1 MLRLTNPGDGL
12 NPAFEEEQI
21 KLDDVVRYI
30 EENKASVQ
38 KEMPA
43 RAAHQETANEMQRVL
58 KERQDSLDAA
68 LLQPYFG
75 RLDYVVTDG
84 PPVVMGASGDG
95 EDDDGNEEAEPRL
108 RTVYLGISVIPDK
121 GIFSWTAPVAKL
133 WYTPSRQDGYTAP
146 AGRVVALVDLKR
158 YLRIRGQKLE
168 DINDI
173 FRRLLPSPEQGPNR
187 ALTSALSQTGAE
199 DGHLQIIVETI
210 EPDQYESIS
219 NTSDKVLVVQ
229 GAAGSGKSE
238 IGFHRIAYLLSP
250 FNDVPERERPTPGS
264 TLFVGPS
271 QAFLEYASD
280 ILPLLGV
287 RERVQ
292 QTRFSQWIVGQM
304 SRRPRLDTRIWRNL
318 LAPGENL
325 RFNEQAELFKGS
337 MLMADAID
345 RHVGELVS
353 DFRQRARSLPP
364 LQRQGSGTPVPE
376 ARIRE
381 VLNRVLPGR
390 GSANRVNRRRE
401 DFINQLVDLV
411 WLQHR
416 PDRRMPRE
424 EVARFRHEIRENTV
438 IPWCN
443 RAWEHVDFQE
453 EYVAML
459 SDPDD
464 MVRLSRD
471 RLSEEDAEALT
482 ESGVL
487 AEKDGFDD
495 SDLGALAYLDHQLNG
510 TISDRYR
517 HIVVDEAQD
526 ISPIEFRLL
535 SLASANNWF
544 TVLGD
549 TAQRVGLHR
558 GIRSWREL
566 DRVFGRS
573 DIKVQH
579 ARTSYRAN
587 VHITRFNNR
596 LLRTF
601 DSNIPTPIPFERD
614 GYRVEYHSHPN
625 VEEMHQA
632 VVKQVDR
639 IRSLDGLEDATIA
652 VLVRDNAQLNR
663 LERFCADSGI
673 TDIVRFGD
681 DHAQDSRTVMGRIPD
696 AKGLEYDAV
705 IVVGVNET
713 FRETLFNQRLLYVAT
728 TRAKHHLSLFWSGKQ
743 SPILHSVSDR
753 GVVWPH
759 R

>member
-1 MLRLTNPGDGL
+1 MLRLTNPDDGL

-21 KLDDVVRYI
+21 KLDDVVQHIAQNRSGI
-30 EENKASVQ
+30 Q
-38 KEMPA
+38 QQLPA
-43 RAAHQETANEMQRVL
+43 RAAHQEAANEIQRIL
-58 KERQDSLDAA
+58 QERLDSLDSA
-68 LLQPYFG
+68 LRQPYFG
-75 RLDYVVTDG
+75 RLDYFETDG
-84 PPVVMGASGDG
+84 PPVVMGASGNG
-95 EDDDGNEEAEPRL
+95 EDEDATPRL
-108 RTVYLGISVIPDK
+108 RTVYLGISGVPEK
-121 GIFSWTAPVAKL
+121 GISSWTAPVAKL
-133 WYTPSRQDGYTAP
+133 WYTTSRQDGYTAP
-146 AGRVVALVDLKR
+146 AGPISTLVDLKR

-173 FRRLLPSPEQGPNR
+173 FRRLLSSPSQAPNK
-187 ALTSALSQTGAE
+187 ALTDALSQTGAK
-199 DGHLQIIVETI
+199 DGQLQIIIETI
-210 EPDQYESIS
+210 EPDQYESIA

-287 RERVQ
+287 RQRVQ
-292 QTRFSQWIVGQM
+292 QTRFSQWIIGQM
-304 SRRPRLDTRIWRNL
+304 SRRPRLDARIWRNL
-318 LAPGENL
+318 LAPGEKV

-364 LQRQGSGTPVPE
+364 LQHQGSGIPVPE
-376 ARIRE
+376 TRIRE
-381 VLNRVLPGR
+381 ILNRVLPGR
-390 GSANRVNRRRE
+390 GSADRVNRRRE
-401 DFINQLVDLV
+401 DFINQLLDLV

-416 PDRRMPRE
+416 PDRCMARE
-424 EVARFRHEIRENTV
+424 EIARFRHEIRENTV
-438 IPWCN
+438 VPWCN
-443 RAWEHVDFQE
+443 RAWEHIDFQE

-459 SDPDD
+459 SDSHG

-471 RLSEEDAEALT
+471 HLSEQDANALM
-482 ESGVL
+482 ESAVVS
-487 AEKDGFDD
+487 EKDGFDD

-510 TISDRYR
+510 TISNRFR

-601 DSNIPTPIPFERD
+601 DTNIPAPIPFDRD

-625 VEEMHQA
+625 VEEMYHA
-632 VVKQVDR
+632 VVEQVDH
-639 IRSLDGLEDATIA
+639 IRSLDGLEGATIA
-652 VLVRDNAQLNR
+652 ILVRDNRQLNQF
-663 LERFCADSGI
+663 ERFCGDSGI
-673 TDIVRFGD
+673 TDMARFGD
-681 DHAQDSRTVMGRIPD
+681 GQVAGSRTVVGRIPD

-705 IVVGVNET
+705 IVMGVNET
-713 FRETLFNQRLLYVAT
+713 FRETLFNQKLLYLAT

-743 SPILHSVSDR
+743 SPILDSVSDR
-753 GVVWPH
+753 GVVQLH

>member
-1 MLRLTNPGDGL
+1 MLRLSNPDDSL
-12 NPAFEEEQI
+12 NPAFEEEQV
-21 KLDDVVRYI
+21 KLDDVVQFI
-30 EENKASVQ
+30 ERNWSRIQQVL
-38 KEMPA
+38 PA
-43 RAAHQETANEMQRVL
+43 RSAYQEAANAIQRIL
-58 KERQDSLDAA
+58 EERQDSLDSA
-68 LLQPYFG
+68 LSQPYFG
-75 RLDYVVTDG
+75 RLDYFVTDG
-84 PPVVMGASGDG
+84 PPVVTGVSGDG
-95 EDDDGNEEAEPRL
+95 EDEDATPGL
-108 RTVYLGISVIPDK
+108 RTVYLGISGIPEK
-121 GIFSWTAPVAKL
+121 GISSWTAPVAKL
-133 WYTPSRQDGYTAP
+133 WYTPSRQDVYTAP
-146 AGRVVALVDLKR
+146 AGPVSALVDLKR

-173 FRRLLPSPEQGPNR
+173 FPRLRSASSQAPNK
-187 ALTSALSQTGAE
+187 ALIDALSQTGA
-199 DGHLQIIVETI
+199 DDRQLQIIVETI
-210 EPDQYESIS
+210 EPDQYKSIS

-250 FNDVPERERPTPGS
+250 FNDVPERERPTPDS

-287 RERVQ
+287 RQRVQ
-292 QTRFSQWIVGQM
+292 QTRFSQWIIGHM
-304 SRRPRLDTRIWRNL
+304 SRRPRLDARIWRNL
-318 LAPGENL
+318 LAPGEKV

-345 RHVGELVS
+345 RHIGELVS
-353 DFRQRARSLPP
+353 GFKQRTRSLPP
-364 LQRQGSGTPVPE
+364 LQYQGSEIPVPE
-376 ARIRE
+376 TRIRE
-381 VLNRVLPGR
+381 ILNGVLPGR
-390 GSANRVNRRRE
+390 GSADRVNRRRE
-401 DFINQLVDLV
+401 DFINQLVDLL
-411 WLQHR
+411 WLQCR
-416 PDRRMPRE
+416 PNRRMARE
-424 EVARFRHEIRENTV
+424 EIARFRHEIRENTV
-438 IPWCN
+438 LPWCN
-443 RAWEHVDFQE
+443 PAWEHVDFQE

-471 RLSEEDAEALT
+471 YLSEQNASALM
-482 ESGVL
+482 ESAIVS
-487 AEKDGFDD
+487 EKDGFDD

-510 TISDRYR
+510 TISNRYR

-549 TAQRVGLHR
+549 LAQRVGLHR

-587 VHITRFNNR
+587 AHITRFNNR

-601 DSNIPTPIPFERD
+601 DNNIPAPVPFDRD
-614 GYRVEYHSHPN
+614 GYRVEYHPHSN
-625 VEEMHQA
+625 VEVMYHA
-632 VVKQVDR
+632 VARHVDH
-639 IRSLDGLEDATIA
+639 IRLLDGLEGASIA
-652 VLVRDNAQLNR
+652 ILVRDNRQLNQF
-663 LERFCADSGI
+663 ERFCVDSGI
-673 TDIVRFGD
+673 TNIVSFGND
-681 DHAQDSRTVMGRIPD
+681 QVSESQTVVGRIPD

-705 IVVGVNET
+705 IVMGVNET
-713 FRETLFNQRLLYVAT
+713 FRETLFNQKLLYLAT

-743 SPILHSVSDR
+743 SSILHSVSDR
-753 GVVWPH
+753 GVVQSH